1 MRVLCDKQLYLIEA
15 EEEEP
20 PFLATL
26 RIFSEN
32 FFVLK
37 HFPILT
43 YLSSQMPQSWAEK
56 LIPGDHQFRKVIPTL
71 PFTVTVVLLQG
82 AFER

>member
-1 MRVLCDKQLYLIEA
+1 MQVLCDKQLNLIEA

-26 RIFSEN
+26 RTFSEN
-32 FFVLK
+32 FFLAK

-43 YLSSQMPQSWAEK
+43 VISDKMPQALSEW
-56 LIPGDHQFRKVIPTL
+56 LLPGDHQFRRVSQSLTASFGHSCAWRID
-71 PFTVTVVLLQG
+71 
-82 AFER
+82 R